1 MLAKNFATLCSRLLI
16 LATIL
21 GTFSC
26 VPKEKMKYIS
36 EQGEDISIDYEKI
49 REEKTIKPHDRL
61 YIKALSLDEKTNQI
75 FKDESRMYG
84 ELHMKL
90 NSYEVSDS
98 GYIDFPFVGKID
110 VEGHTIPKAEDIL
123 EEEISMYLPNT
134 SIDLKYAGNYVTVL
148 GEVRDPGNHLFFK
161 ERVNIFEALGHAGGI
176 TDHGNKQEV
185 MVVRDSKN
193 KTHYQTVD
201 ITRKNLAKTYYYY
214 LLPGDVI
221 IVQPLNT
228 KFKEMRNFE
237 LEGLIL
243 SGVTTAITVLY
254 FFTRN

>member
-1 MLAKNFATLCSRLLI
+1 MKKIAFYGSRFLI
-16 LATIL
+16 GVLVL
-21 GTFSC
+21 GAFSC

-36 EQGEDISIDYEKI
+36 ESGDDISIDYEKI

-61 YIKALSLDEKTNQI
+61 YIRVLSLDEKTNQI
-75 FKDESRMYG
+75 FRDESRMYG
-84 ELHMKL
+84 ELNMKL

-110 VEGHTIPKAEDIL
+110 VMNHTIPKAEDIL

-134 SIDLKYAGNYVTVL
+134 SIDLKYAGNYITVL
-148 GEVRDPGNHLFFK
+148 GEVRNPGNHLFFK

-185 MVVRDSKN
+185 MVVRDSES

-201 ITRKNLAKTYYYY
+201 ITSKNLAKTYYYY

-228 KFKEMRNFE
+228 KFREMRNFE
-237 LEGLIL
+237 LEGIIL
-243 SGVTTAITVLY
+243 SGVTTAISVLY